1 MSKYQITL
9 HTLYIYAYA
18 MINIIY
24 LMVNAS
30 NWQRLVSTVW
40 LVLYILKFNEHMW
53 FELVAG
59 V

>member
-9 HTLYIYAYA
+9 NTLYIYAYA

-40 LVLYILKFNEHMW
+40 LVLYILKFNEQMW
-53 FELVAG
+53 FELAAG